1 MKKKLLS
8 AVVLCALGFAG
19 CGDDTDDQP
28 KPPVVPKFD
37 TESNIRT
44 WLEGKKLLM
53 DGANIPSHPNGYD
66 EDINYGSASQCYVKV
81 EMAVAN
87 NNFQVTST
95 LGTIKNAPAVGNKGE
110 CDHATPAGNPLN
122 FTSTTSL
129 IENVKADASC
139 FDISITYT
147 GFKQVG
153 RGSLSAD
160 GKTLTLELFFEGQ
173 AVGATCAAG
182 AVGSGNISL
191 RGAPFTGD
199 ARQVYTV
206 SAQ

>member
-1 MKKKLLS
+1 
-8 AVVLCALGFAG
+8 
-19 CGDDTDDQP
+19 
-28 KPPVVPKFD
+28 VPKFD

-44 WLEGKKLLM
+44 WLDGKKLLM
-53 DGANIPSHPNGYD
+53 EGANIPSHPNGYD
-66 EDINYGSASQCYVKV
+66 EDVNYGSASQCYTKV
-81 EMAVAN
+81 EMTVAN

-95 LGTIKNAPAVGNKGE
+95 LGTIRNAPTVGSKGE
-110 CDHATPAGNPLN
+110 CDHAAPAGNPLN

-160 GKTLTLELFFEGQ
+160 GKTLTLEIFFEGQ
-173 AVGATCAAG
+173 AVGANCAAG